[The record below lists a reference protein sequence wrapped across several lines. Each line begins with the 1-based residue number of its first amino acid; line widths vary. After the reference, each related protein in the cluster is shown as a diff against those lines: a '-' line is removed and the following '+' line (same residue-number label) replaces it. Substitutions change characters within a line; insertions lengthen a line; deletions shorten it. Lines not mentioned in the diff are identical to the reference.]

1 MSKLDLILEDFK
13 KAVFRLKEV
22 LEQQKNE
29 FIRDATIQ
37 RFEICFDLCWK
48 TIKTF
53 LEEENNVICVSPKK
67 CFREAHKQGLI
78 DYDNFWIDIADARNR
93 TAHIYSEKMAENVF
107 VILPKALIYFKELLD
122 NLEKERIKLNSGK
135 R

>member
-1 MSKLDLILEDFK
+1 MSKLVSILENFK
-13 KAVFRLKEV
+13 NAVFRLDEV
-22 LEQQKNE
+22 LEQEKND
-29 FIRDATIQ
+29 ITRDSAIK

-48 TIKTF
+48 TIKVF

-78 DYDNFWIDIADARNR
+78 DYDNFWIELADARNR

-107 VILPKALIYFKELLD
+107 VILPKALEYFKKLLE
-122 NLEKERIKLNSGK
+122 NIEKEINSEK
-135 R
+135 